1 MGHPHAPI
9 VPRLPL
15 AAFGLYAHFDY
26 VGSQLLLAHF
36 PTGMAPSADELERSG
51 LWQVLGGTL
60 LVSAAWPW
68 RWTGRP
74 APAFRPDRGTLGV
87 LVGVVAFA
95 DLWYLI
101 QLANPVGF
109 VTVVFAAHLPY
120 VFDLILLPQLAAAA
134 VLGTLAAARW
144 VSPIAAAIAGLPL
157 LVTGLLLVLV
167 PVDAGHGIARFVWS
181 SRAIELGV
189 GQSVGLGAFLLFGGA
204 TGDLGRPT
212 LALAP
217 AVILPGARGGGRCA
231 GQRGGLRRRHHRRR
245 AGASAPWCR
254 APAGAVPGCPSRH
267 RPTVSSSS
275 TSGTNM
281 GGPSGSRRQSIIRSL
296 RSATASRTSRSVRKS
311 GTRSASRSA
320 SLRSLSGVGRSSSGG
335 TPSLRT

>member
-1 MGHPHAPI
+1 MHSKAGHLVGVLVGVIAAPVLAFLI
-9 VPRLPL
+9 LRAGEDLTRIEVYDASPPGFPSMSTAGSATAAVLLATAAVITGLLAGTWRLSPLAPLVGGLPL

-36 PTGMAPSADELERSG
+36 PTSMAASADDLERSG

-74 APAFRPDRGTLGV
+74 APAFRPERGTLGV

-109 VTVVFAAHLPY
+109 DTVVFAAHLPH

-157 LVTGLLLVLV
+157 LVTGLLLVLL

-181 SRAIELGV
+181 SRAIELSV
-189 GQSVGLGAFLLFGGA
+189 GQSVGLGAFLLFGGLLA
-204 TGDLGRPT
+204 TSA
-212 LALAP
+212 ALPWRWHQPSSSP
-217 AVILPGARGGGRCA
+217 APGAGDD
-231 GQRGGLRRRHHRRR
+231 
-245 AGASAPWCR
+245 APVSE
-254 APAGAVPGCPSRH
+254 AV
-267 RPTVSSSS
+267 
-275 TSGTNM
+275 
-281 GGPSGSRRQSIIRSL
+281 
-296 RSATASRTSRSVRKS
+296 
-311 GTRSASRSA
+311 
-320 SLRSLSGVGRSSSGG
+320 
-335 TPSLRT
+335 

>member
-109 VTVVFAAHLPY
+109 VTVVFAAHLPH

-167 PVDAGHGIARFVWS
+167 PVDAQHWIARFIWS
-181 SRAIELGV
+181 SRPIMLGF
-189 GQSVGLGAFLLFGGA
+189 GQSERLGAFLLFGGLLA
-204 TGDLGRPT
+204 TSA
-212 LALAP
+212 ALPWRWRKPSSSP
-217 AVILPGARGGGRCA
+217 APGAGDD
-231 GQRGGLRRRHHRRR
+231 
-245 AGASAPWCR
+245 APVR
-254 APAGAVPGCPSRH
+254 EAV
-267 RPTVSSSS
+267 
-275 TSGTNM
+275 
-281 GGPSGSRRQSIIRSL
+281 
-296 RSATASRTSRSVRKS
+296 
-311 GTRSASRSA
+311 
-320 SLRSLSGVGRSSSGG
+320 
-335 TPSLRT
+335 